1 MRRGNAEILSAIAAI
16 TGESD
21 ASVEASFRAAKQA
34 HSDTHRASSQEVQR
48 LVGRI
53 RTRLGMAPAV
63 RRDELLNHLSALDS
77 LSAGGVLDV
86 SRSDLHAWDFL
97 LRSLSARI
105 PMVSREPVRLPLMP
119 VHQSALWT
127 TLVDLDANESLPWVL
142 VGGQMVTLHLLENDV
157 TAYRPTDDGDVVVGV
172 WTRRN
177 ALTTTAQ
184 FLRDRGFTE
193 LQTSDGYGYR
203 YTRDKTVIDVMI
215 PEGLDR
221 QRSYP
226 KTTTGR
232 PGLSAPGGNQA
243 LARAER
249 VPITVAMSVDT
260 SVAQHCW
267 APSSLRRTHG

>member
-1 MRRGNAEILSAIAAI
+1 MAAGMRRGNAEILSAIAAI

-127 TLVDLDANESLPWVL
+127 TLVDLDANESSSRSSPS
-142 VGGQMVTLHLLENDV
+142 TLH
-157 TAYRPTDDGDVVVGV
+157 ARPRQYRPSPARSPRANPAARRRGRVSEANNRYGLHGGPVLLLHGV
-172 WTRRN
+172 
-177 ALTTTAQ
+177 L
-184 FLRDRGFTE
+184 
-193 LQTSDGYGYR
+193 
-203 YTRDKTVIDVMI
+203 
-215 PEGLDR
+215 
-221 QRSYP
+221 
-226 KTTTGR
+226 
-232 PGLSAPGGNQA
+232 
-243 LARAER
+243 
-249 VPITVAMSVDT
+249 
-260 SVAQHCW
+260 
-267 APSSLRRTHG
+267 